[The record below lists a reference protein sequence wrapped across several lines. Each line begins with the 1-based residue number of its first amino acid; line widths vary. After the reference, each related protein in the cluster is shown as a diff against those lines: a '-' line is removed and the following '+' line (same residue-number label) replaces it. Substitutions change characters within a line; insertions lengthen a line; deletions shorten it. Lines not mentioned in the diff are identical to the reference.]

1 MLARSADQFASR
13 LVAWR
18 WALMLLGCL
27 SFIPLAYL
35 QSGLE
40 MNRSLAA
47 MFSSDDPA
55 IIDYQRMQSQFGGNL
70 VVMWVYDDDQ
80 LMTTAGLARSRQWT
94 ARAESIEGVEGV
106 LSVAKLVDAFHYLRP
121 TLSSPFSS
129 PFSSAPTASEPP
141 PEPLF
146 ASDDS
151 VAVQFRNLFA
161 GYTHSP
167 DEKTAAIV
175 VMLKPDTPAQ
185 PGGVSQTIA
194 QLRRLAAD
202 MPPASAAMLVGEPVL
217 LEDAFDLIL
226 ADGKRLAIGTIGL
239 LCIVILL
246 TLRDLRVVVLSA
258 ICIVWSAVAT
268 RALMVLSGVEL
279 SLVSTILLALIA
291 VIVVAA
297 IMHLA
302 VRCRAPG
309 ATLAGVIS
317 LLAIPVACTCLTDV
331 AGFASLM
338 ISHVRPVAEF
348 GAMTATAAFCVL
360 VAIGL
365 FSPSVLS
372 LPEWLSIG
380 YRKQSHHSA
389 ATSVAVSPL
398 HRPLRSLAM
407 ASVRWRK
414 SLSLAAVV
422 SLVAST
428 FYVMGLTTN
437 SSFLANFRPSSSIVR
452 SYERVEDRLGG
463 AGVWDVTLPAP
474 ARITTEYL
482 QSVRLLEEQLRD
494 IKIESDEAGS
504 GRHDAVR
511 LRKVLSLAD
520 ADAVAQQVTMLSF
533 VSPEVRLA
541 GMRAAIPTFAEA
553 LLTFPAVSETSNEPP
568 RRLRIML
575 RSDESLSGREKTALM
590 AAVARTVEQAS
601 GRFASELDP
610 IAAPETAPNTLA
622 SKNPS
627 DAAETGTVTGYSVL
641 MSRLVASLVSDQWTA
656 LTVALAA
663 VGVLLLVV
671 TADWRLTVVS
681 LIVNTLPILA
691 VLFCMGW
698 LGGQLDL
705 GSAMIGAVSIGLS
718 IDGSIHF
725 LSGYQRRLFDGQT
738 PAQAATESA
747 ADLGAPILLASAA
760 LVIGFAVLVTSPF
773 VPTATFGL
781 LVAATLTLSAIANLT
796 LLPAMVVFVAAPLL
810 EDPPLEVKVNETF
823 PRT

>member
-1 MLARSADQFASR
+1 
-13 LVAWR
+13 
-18 WALMLLGCL
+18 MLLGCL

-35 QSGLE
+35 QSDLK

-47 MFSSDDPA
+47 MFSPDDPA

-70 VVMWVYDDDQ
+70 VVMWVYDDNQ
-80 LMTTAGLARSRQWT
+80 LMTTAGLARSRLWT

-106 LSVAKLVDAFHYLRP
+106 LSLAKLVDAFHYLRP
-121 TLSSPFSS
+121 TLSVPFSS
-129 PFSSAPTASEPP
+129 PFSSATTASGPP

-146 ASDDS
+146 GSDDP

-175 VMLKPDTPAQ
+175 VMLKADTQAQ
-185 PGGVSQTIA
+185 PGGVSKTIA
-194 QLRRLAAD
+194 QLRGLAAD

-226 ADGKRLAIGTIGL
+226 ADGRRLAIGTIGL

-246 TLRDLRVVVLSA
+246 TLRDLRVVALSA

-268 RALMVLSGVEL
+268 RALMVLWGVEL

-309 ATLAGVIS
+309 ATLAGVLG
-317 LLAIPVACTCLTDV
+317 LLAIPIACTCLTDV

-338 ISHVRPVAEF
+338 ISNVRPVAEF

-372 LPEWLSIG
+372 LPDWLSMG
-380 YRKQSHHSA
+380 YRRQSQNSA
-389 ATSVAVSPL
+389 STSVAVSPL

-414 SLSLAAVV
+414 SLSIAAIV

-428 FYVMGLTTN
+428 FYVMGVETN
-437 SSFLANFRPSSSIVR
+437 SSFLANFRPSSPIVR

-474 ARITTEYL
+474 ARITNEYL
-482 QSVRLLEEQLRD
+482 QRVRLLEEQLRD
-494 IKIESDEAGS
+494 IEIESDDDRS
-504 GRHDAVR
+504 GRHKVVR

-520 ADAVAQQVTMLSF
+520 ADAVAEQVTMLSF

-553 LLTFPAVSETSNEPP
+553 LLTFPAVSESSNAPQ

-590 AAVARTVEQAS
+590 AAVARAVEQAS
-601 GRFASELDP
+601 GQFATEMN
-610 IAAPETAPNTLA
+610 AEVAPETLSSEAVG
-622 SKNPS
+622 
-627 DAAETGTVTGYSVL
+627 TGTVTGYSVL

-663 VGVLLLVV
+663 VGLLLLVV

-738 PAQAATESA
+738 PELAATESA

-796 LLPAMVVFVAAPLL
+796 LLPAMVVFVSAPLL
-810 EDPPLEVKVNETF
+810 KEPPLEVKVNETF